1 MFTEIYLRGYKS
13 FRDEQ
18 RLPIG
23 RLTILAGANSS
34 GKSSAIQP
42 LLLFKQTL
50 LSNSDP
56 GALRLDG
63 PNVVFSRSEQMF
75 WRAPGEESEEFEIGV
90 KLQSSDS
97 NMLSVRSTFQR
108 RKEPRGL
115 PSLEIKRTIWETK
128 KYEVKVS
135 RETSEEEIIRFLEY
149 LPGYLKEI
157 TGQFLDEKT
166 TTTKDFQFLVER
178 QRCFLEII
186 GRFQKKVEIFRF
198 PVEAAFLEKSL
209 RSVIHVP
216 GLRGN
221 PERSYPVRAVGQ
233 EFPGQFQDYVA
244 SLIARWQRRRSAQWR
259 MLNDALGRMK
269 LTWKVRAY
277 QRSDTEVE
285 LQVGRTV
292 RGRRGGAKD
301 LVNIADVG
309 FGLSQSLPVLV
320 ALIAAEPGQTVYL
333 EQPEIHLHPEAQ
345 VALADVIS
353 EAVKRDV
360 QVIVETHSHLL
371 LMAFQRSIAKGVL
384 TPEYAI
390 LHWFERDDEGVT
402 KVSSTS
408 FTKGGSYTKSD
419 IPIDFADVS
428 LKLMREYLEASD
440 KH

>member
-1 MFTEIYLRGYKS
+1 MFTKVYLRRYKS
-13 FRDEQ
+13 FRNEQ
-18 RLPIG
+18 YLPI
-23 RLTILAGANSS
+23 RQLTILAGANSS
-34 GKSSAIQP
+34 GKSSVVQP

-90 KLQSSDS
+90 EAQFPGS
-97 NMLSVRSTFQR
+97 NELSVRSTFQR
-108 RKEPRGL
+108 RKRPRGL
-115 PSLEIKRTIWETK
+115 PSLDIRRTVWRGKGYEIEI
-128 KYEVKVS
+128 S
-135 RETSEEEIIRFLEY
+135 RETSKEEITKFLEH
-149 LPGYLKEI
+149 LPGYLKKI
-157 TGQFLDEKT
+157 TSQFLVEEGT
-166 TTTKDFQFLVER
+166 TTTKGDVQFSVER
-178 QRCFLEII
+178 QRCFLEIV
-186 GRFQKKVEIFRF
+186 GRFQRVEIFRF
-198 PVEAAFLEKSL
+198 PVKAAFLEMNL

-221 PERSYPVRAVGQ
+221 PERSYPVRAVGK
-233 EFPGQFQDYVA
+233 EFPGLFQDYVA
-244 SLIARWQRRRSAQWR
+244 SLIARWQRRKSEQWR

-353 EAVKRDV
+353 EAVKRGV
-360 QVIVETHSHLL
+360 QVVVETHSHLL
-371 LMAFQRSIAKGVL
+371 LMAFQRSIAKGSLV
-384 TPEYAI
+384 PEHAI
-390 LHWFERDDEGVT
+390 LHWFERDDKGVT
-402 KVSSTS
+402 KVSSTL
-408 FTKGGSYTKSD
+408 FTEDGSYEKTD
-419 IPIDFADVS
+419 IPVDFADVS
-428 LKLMREYLEASD
+428 LKLMREYLEAAN
-440 KH
+440 